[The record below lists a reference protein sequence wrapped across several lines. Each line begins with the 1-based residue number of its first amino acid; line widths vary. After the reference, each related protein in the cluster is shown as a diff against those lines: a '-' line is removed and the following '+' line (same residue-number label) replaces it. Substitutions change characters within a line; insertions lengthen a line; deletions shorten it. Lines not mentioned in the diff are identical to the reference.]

1 MQPDAPATSDGLAS
15 EARCDVP
22 ALPMFYNAYQGA
34 KAGHSFR
41 NYTSNCSLLR
51 ISGAVVHTECHS
63 RFVAKN
69 IVEVIAAELRH
80 EDALLLKAATDLAL
94 TMDARKG
101 MLVVRCRMTLGNGWP
116 SGFGPLLEHVG
127 GMTSTAAGHVG
138 GMTSTAKRQIR
149 GIFDV
154 GMPVIDR
161 MLALRRESDF
171 SCTEDLANLLVKT
184 VKDACNSDEL
194 WEKVRKK
201 VRVFCPDG
209 APNE

>member
-1 MQPDAPATSDGLAS
+1 MHA
-15 EARCDVP
+15 ER
-22 ALPMFYNAYQGA
+22 Y
-34 KAGHSFR
+34 
-41 NYTSNCSLLR
+41 
-51 ISGAVVHTECHS
+51 S

-127 GMTSTAAGHVG
+127 GMTSTAAGDVGGTTLTAAGHVG

-149 GIFDV
+149 CIFDA

-161 MLALRRESDF
+161 MLALRRESTF

-201 VRVFCPDG
+201 GSGVLPRRRS
-209 APNE
+209 E